1 MPKKIVIYQ
10 KFTELNQLTQQLAKK
25 LHLPIQ
31 KNLTAEQVLILY
43 YDKNG
48 LCLQQ
53 LGKNAPKKSIRVD
66 FATKKITL
74 RIKAKHK
81 EDIAKAVGISG
92 KTKLH
97 VLDATAGLGHDAF
110 ILAALGCSVTM
121 LENSPVIA
129 TLLEDGLVR
138 AANNPNLRKIISR
151 MQLIK
156 INNIQYMQQLI
167 SSQKPDVVYLDLMFP
182 RRKKSALVKKEMQ
195 ILKELLSNAKPIDE
209 KKLLD
214 AAIKCAKKRV
224 VVKRPRLA
232 KPLANQQPNFSI
244 KGKICRFD
252 IYISSIIG

>member
-1 MPKKIVIYQ
+1 
-10 KFTELNQLTQQLAKK
+10 
-25 LHLPIQ
+25 
-31 KNLTAEQVLILY
+31 
-43 YDKNG
+43 
-48 LCLQQ
+48 LQQ
-53 LGKNAPKKSIRVD
+53 LGKNTPKKPIRVD
-66 FATKKITL
+66 FATKKIIR

-97 VLDATAGLGHDAF
+97 VLDATAGLGRDAF
-110 ILAALGCSVTM
+110 MLAALGCSVTM
-121 LENSPVIA
+121 LENSPIIA
-129 TLLEDGLVR
+129 ALLEDGLVR

-167 SSQKPDVVYLDLMFP
+167 SSQKPDVVYLDPMFP

-195 ILKELLSNAKPIDE
+195 ILKELLSNAEPIDE
-209 KKLLD
+209 LQLLTTAIHCTKKLQDSNFLSHFSVPRR
-214 AAIKCAKKRV
+214 AGSHEWLPAKTRV

-244 KGKICRFD
+244 KGKTCRFD
-252 IYISSIIG
+252 IY